1 MASTYAVGREQP
13 FLEANL
19 RLYREHIVGLE
30 HAYWQKHINPL
41 VMWAVYMIHIEA
53 PERGSLRMRAVYE
66 ARQIN
71 RDGTGSGKIIGPFA
85 YITPLL
91 IELER
96 QSKATCPPSY
106 WTKRAPTTRKAEE
119 QLRVDG
125 FAQSTWFL
133 KKYMQGEAP
142 LTEDM
147 LPTGA
152 VRRGFVPSFT
162 RAQIAAALAGKK
174 QRAKRAP
181 CERSHPAP
189 DEAPARKRA
198 VATAPCSQCGDPVLT
213 ESGCPGLAGVI
224 GFRCVHCETVVCPDC
239 TFRAVKETVDRRDAV
254 LDQSSLCATCHGV
267 PLDCPAACAAMRFS
281 RVGYAAQ
288 TDTAELGAAI
298 AMRHDHHTLRRAWAA
313 SFRTVG
319 LMQCPRAE
327 CRCMWSVD
335 LCGLGDEP
343 GVACPRCDGHVCERC
358 GAECPPGG
366 HDCTFRRPALSGAAA
381 GPADGAYAPCYFVET
396 MFHAVFHMLQR
407 RCANPQCGA
416 PVFVSSGSSG
426 APCAA
431 CAWPAPVDEEALS
444 AIGTTIAE
452 RLARG
457 VAVLG
462 APELTAAERSG
473 ATAAGMNTVQWYYEQ
488 HVRMFEDLA
497 SHVPMLQCFGARHA
511 LCAAVRGGF
520 EKKGV
525 RENK

>member
-41 VMWAVYMIHIEA
+41 VMWAVYMIHIEP

-254 LDQSSLCATCHGV
+254 LDHKVYEVDQGGALGGV
-267 PLDCPAACAAMRFS
+267 
-281 RVGYAAQ
+281 
-288 TDTAELGAAI
+288 
-298 AMRHDHHTLRRAWAA
+298 
-313 SFRTVG
+313 
-319 LMQCPRAE
+319 
-327 CRCMWSVD
+327 
-335 LCGLGDEP
+335 
-343 GVACPRCDGHVCERC
+343 DGQRSC
-358 GAECPPGG
+358 GG
-366 HDCTFRRPALSGAAA
+366 HDPLTRLEIGGDAKGQYHRLVRRPRGTE
-381 GPADGAYAPCYFVET
+381 GGRQDGAGVTVNVKHNFMAPLGEPLHPGACILTQLGGAHLFSRT
-396 MFHAVFHMLQR
+396 PFFS
-407 RCANPQCGA
+407 NPPRTAAHNACRA
-416 PVFVSSGSSG
+416 PKHWSIGT
-426 APCAA
+426 
-431 CAWPAPVDEEALS
+431 WPA
-444 AIGTTIAE
+444 
-452 RLARG
+452 
-457 VAVLG
+457 
-462 APELTAAERSG
+462 RSSNMR
-473 ATAAGMNTVQWYYEQ
+473 TCC
-488 HVRMFEDLA
+488 
-497 SHVPMLQCFGARHA
+497 S
-511 LCAAVRGGF
+511 
-520 EKKGV
+520 
-525 RENK
+525 